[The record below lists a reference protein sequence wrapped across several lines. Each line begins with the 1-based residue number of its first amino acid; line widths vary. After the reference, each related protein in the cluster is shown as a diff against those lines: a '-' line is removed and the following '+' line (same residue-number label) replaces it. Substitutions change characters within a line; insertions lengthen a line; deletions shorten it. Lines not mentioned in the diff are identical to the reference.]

1 MIRRTTPL
9 ILIACLTA
17 CSSADTPPPATA
29 SGTTP
34 DVTATPDTAA
44 DTAVNPLL
52 EASTLPFQAPP
63 FDRITDQHFQPA
75 IEQGMAQRLAE
86 AQAIAANPEPPTFDN
101 TILALERS
109 GDLLTRA
116 NGIFSALN
124 AADSNDARQAIESE
138 LAPKLA
144 ANNDEIYLDAALF
157 ARVNAIHEQRQSLG
171 LNPEQ
176 LALVEYYQRKF
187 ERAGAR
193 LSDGDKTRLREIN
206 QRESALS
213 TQFSQRLLAA
223 GNAGGIVVDEVAQL
237 DGLDAGDAA
246 AAAEAAKAA
255 GHDGQWLLPLLNTTQ
270 QPVLASLKNREL
282 RARVLAASERRASHG
297 DGNDTNAIVRELA
310 KLRAERAKLLGF
322 PTYAA
327 YGLADQM
334 AETPERAV
342 KLLTD
347 SAPAATAKAR
357 QELADMQALANGQGA
372 DFAVAAADWDFY
384 AGQVRKARFDLDEAQ
399 VRPYFELDRVLKDG
413 VFFAATELFGIT
425 FKERT
430 DLPVYHPDVRVFD
443 VFDADGKQLALFY
456 ADFFARPSKGG
467 GAWMGNFVEQ
477 NGLTGAIPVV
487 YNVCNYTRPAAG
499 QPALLSFDDVITTFH
514 EFGHALHG
522 FFSATQY
529 PSLAGTNVPRDFV
542 EFPSQ
547 INEQWATDPKIL
559 ANYAKHHQTG
569 EPLPK
574 DLLDKLLAARS
585 FNQGYAT
592 TEYLAAALIDQAW
605 HALPVDAAD
614 IADVDAFEADALKR
628 YAIDLP
634 QVPPRY
640 RTPYFAHIW
649 GGGYSAGYY
658 AYFLAE
664 VLARD
669 GFAWFTE
676 NGGLTRENGQRF
688 RDGILSRGDTADLGE
703 LYRAFRGADPSVD
716 ALLEYR
722 DLK

>member
-1 MIRRTTPL
+1 MIRRTAPL

-17 CSSADTPPPATA
+17 CSSADTPPPATTP
-29 SGTTP
+29 GTVAET
-34 DVTATPDTAA
+34 TSSSDTTA

-52 EASTLPFQAPP
+52 EASALPFQAPP
-63 FDRITDQHFQPA
+63 FDRITDDHFQPA

-86 AQAIAANPEPPTFDN
+86 AQAIAANTEPPTFDN

-109 GDLLTRA
+109 GELLTRA
-116 NGIFSALN
+116 NSIFSALN
-124 AADSNDARQAIESE
+124 AADSNDTRQAIESE

-144 ANNDEIYLDAALF
+144 ANNDEVFLDADLF
-157 ARVNAIHEQRQSLG
+157 GRVNAIHEQRQSLG
-171 LNPEQ
+171 LSPEQ

-193 LSDGDKTRLREIN
+193 LSDTDKARLREIN

-223 GNAGGIVVDEVAQL
+223 DNAGGIVIADVAQL
-237 DGLDAGDAA
+237 DGLDAGDIA
-246 AAAEAAKAA
+246 AAAEAATAA
-255 GHDGQWLLPLLNTTQ
+255 GHDDKWLLPLLNTTQ
-270 QPVLASLKNREL
+270 QPVLASLKNRGL

-322 PTYAA
+322 PNYAA

-334 AETPERAV
+334 AGTPERAV

-347 SAPAATAKAR
+347 SVPAATAKAR
-357 QELADMQALANGQGA
+357 QELAHIQEFANKQSA
-372 DFAVAAADWDFY
+372 DFAAGAADWDFY

-399 VRPYFELDRVLKDG
+399 VRPYFELDRVLTDG

-425 FKERT
+425 FKERK

-499 QPALLSFDDVITTFH
+499 QPALLSFEDVITTFH

-559 ANYAKHHQTG
+559 AHYAKHHQTG
-569 EPLPK
+569 EPLPQ

-605 HALPVDAAD
+605 HALPADAAD
-614 IADVDAFEADALKR
+614 IVDVDAFEAEALKR

-640 RTPYFAHIW
+640 RSPYFAHIW

-688 RDGILSRGDTADLGE
+688 RDGILARGHTADLGE

>member
-1 MIRRTTPL
+1 MLRRTTPL

-17 CSSADTPPPATA
+17 CSSAEAPQPTTPASPATDA
-29 SGTTP
+29 ATT
-34 DVTATPDTAA
+34 DTATNS
-44 DTAVNPLL
+44 AVNPLL
-52 EASTLPFQAPP
+52 EASTLPFQAPA

-75 IEQGMAQRLAE
+75 IEEGMTRRLAE
-86 AQAIAANPEPPTFDN
+86 ARAIAANPEPPTFDN
-101 TILALERS
+101 TIVALERS
-109 GDLLTRA
+109 GELLTRA
-116 NGIFSALN
+116 NNIFSALN
-124 AADSNDARQAIESE
+124 GADSNDARQAIETE

-144 ANNDEIYLDAALF
+144 ANDDEIHLDAVLF
-157 ARVNAIHEQRQSLG
+157 ARVDAIHEQRASLG
-171 LNPEQ
+171 LSPEQ
-176 LALVEYYQRKF
+176 LALVEHYQRKF

-193 LSDGDKTRLREIN
+193 LSDDDKARLRQIN

-223 GNAGGIVVDEVAQL
+223 GNAAGIVVEDVAQL
-237 DGLDAGDAA
+237 DGLDDGDIA

-255 GHDGQWLLPLLNTTQ
+255 GHDGNWLLPLLNTTQ
-270 QPVLASLKNREL
+270 QPVLASLKNRKL

-322 PTYAA
+322 ASYAA

-334 AETPERAV
+334 AATPERAV

-347 SAPAATAKAR
+347 SVPAATAKAR
-357 QELADMQALANGQGA
+357 RELADMQALANEQGA

-425 FKERT
+425 FAERS

-487 YNVCNYTRPAAG
+487 YNVCNYTKPAAG
-499 QPALLSFDDVITTFH
+499 QAALLSFEDVITTFH

-559 ANYAKHHQTG
+559 ANYARHHQTG
-569 EPLPK
+569 EPLPR

-605 HALPVDAAD
+605 HALPADATD
-614 IADVDAFEADALKR
+614 IADVDAFEAEALER

-676 NGGLTRENGQRF
+676 NGGLSRANGQRF
-688 RDGILSRGDTADLGE
+688 RDGILSRGHTADLGQ
-703 LYRAFRGADPSVD
+703 LYRQFRGADPSVD